1 MSEMNTHI
9 LEIFSNNRYSKV
21 TDVVQTDTQTTGKI
35 NITKIYRKYIYT

>member
-9 LEIFSNNRYSKV
+9 LEIFSNYRYSKV